1 MAICWRGFDISF
13 SPDDS
18 VFGKVEK
25 AVTLMEIVG
34 MFNDNMTKK
43 VGNDISLKEVCF
55 KLATHYQET
64 ILHEENVSAE
74 AVKIAYCGMYTDA
87 LEILKNVHRKIH

>member
-1 MAICWRGFDISF
+1 MFRNPDISF
-13 SPDDS
+13 FPDDS

-34 MFNDNMTKK
+34 LFNENTTKK
-43 VGNDISLKEVCF
+43 IGNDISLKEGRF
-55 KLATHYQET
+55 KLVTHCQET

-74 AVKIAYCGMYTDA
+74 VVKIAYRGMYTVGP
-87 LEILKNVHRKIH
+87 EILKNVHRKKH